1 MQYKLNIQKKPLK
14 RNIKHS
20 KCSQSMVHEEFHFR
34 WLVFKALALSE
45 VVHLRLT
52 SVLPKKLLKRLK
64 IYSKISFGTV
74 HLQKLN
80 KVLYVILSIR

>member
-1 MQYKLNIQKKPLK
+1 
-14 RNIKHS
+14 
-20 KCSQSMVHEEFHFR
+20 MVHEEFHFR

-45 VVHLRLT
+45 VVHLHLT

-74 HLQKLN
+74 HLQRLN
-80 KVLYVILSIR
+80 EVLYVILSIR

>member
-1 MQYKLNIQKKPLK
+1 M
-14 RNIKHS
+14 
-20 KCSQSMVHEEFHFR
+20 
-34 WLVFKALALSE
+34 ALSE
-45 VVHLRLT
+45 VVHLHLT

-80 KVLYVILSIR
+80 EVLYVILSIRWYKYENCKSLMLLDKTAMWQLFSWVETDSSSCD